1 MTKRQIVSYV
11 TRLAAAAV
19 VAATSAS
26 CGSEL
31 LRTGRAPVY
40 LTIVQLEAAKGDEPS
55 QFVSSLLSDVQTMV
69 EQQVGGVTVQVPT
82 IFNDLGRATLR
93 VELKDQSGILTG
105 SEAVTTPTQ
114 SVTIQRYRVNFRRAD
129 GRNTPG
135 VDVPFGFD
143 GGATATITVGSTA
156 SVVFD
161 LVRHAHKSEPPLRN
175 LIAGGGQMFISTVA
189 EITFF
194 GRDQN
199 GNEVTVT
206 GLMDVTFADFGDES

>member
-1 MTKRQIVSYV
+1 MTRRQIFSYV

-129 GRNTPG
+129 GRNTAG

-161 LVRHAHKSEPPLRN
+161 LVRHAHKSEPPLQN
-175 LIAGGGQMFISTVA
+175 LVAGGGQIFISTVA